1 MGVRKNE
8 PTLKLASA
16 RSESMEGLVT
26 PLISAV
32 CHATIWFMR
41 CSRLALGWIAF
52 LCASAITIGSV
63 GALGAHAAPGVAV
76 QDPETVDPRD
86 LQMLAILYI
95 EDNQPHEAIPLLE
108 RSVDLYPE
116 NGETYMWL
124 GFAQYLT
131 EQFETAEESFMKALT
146 RNPTLTDVRNYLG
159 LLRYKQG
166 DLDAAIREFLT
177 ALRDPV
183 YPPLSKARVRLNLG
197 NVYLEI
203 GNPDAALEHLSTG
216 ASSVA
221 SSDQVYQ
228 PLHIQLARS
237 LKELGRMQEAIAA
250 LLKVIEVEEQH
261 VEAHLELGMAY
272 RDLSQSPAARRH
284 LQKVIDLA
292 PGTPASDRAQ
302 AALARLGG

>member
-1 MGVRKNE
+1 M
-8 PTLKLASA
+8 
-16 RSESMEGLVT
+16 RSSKQ
-26 PLISAV
+26 
-32 CHATIWFMR
+32 
-41 CSRLALGWIAF
+41 ALCWIAF

-63 GALGAHAAPGVAV
+63 GALGAHAAPALAV
-76 QDPETVDPRD
+76 QDPEYIDPRD

-131 EQFETAEESFMKALT
+131 EQYELAEESYMKALS

-166 DLDAAIREFLT
+166 DLGGAIREFHV

-203 GNPDAALEHLSTG
+203 GNPDAALEQLANG
-216 ASSVA
+216 ANSVA
-221 SSDQVYQ
+221 ASDQAYQ
-228 PLHIQLARS
+228 PLHLQLAKA

-250 LLKVIEVEEQH
+250 LLKIIEVDEQH
-261 VEAHLELGMAY
+261 VGAHLELGLAY

-284 LQKVIDLA
+284 LQKVIDLV
-292 PGTPASDRAQ
+292 PGTEAGDRAQ
-302 AALARLGG
+302 AALARLGGSGGV